1 VEALPHKFMSKEIAL
16 LMDIDGTLTPPR
28 QPLLVEMADALKRL
42 NIPFNVAA
50 GSDRPLV
57 EPQFLQPL
65 WDFGYRRKFEAFVD
79 NGATQ
84 LSCDFTEEYKV
95 EEVFKFSFADH
106 LGAEDNNLLLDSLE
120 ELDGIE
126 EFKLADNLKVIGN
139 RLTDRGSMINY
150 APIGRTKVITDEA
163 LQNRN
168 DFVSFDKSTGY
179 RKKIM
184 EFLVGKLARVMEEK
198 GLNILYGGE
207 TSFDINIRGK
217 DKTLPVMKFLE
228 GDYKKVAFMGDALFD
243 GGNDSVV
250 QDLVDNWDP
259 NETCPVEAIPVKSWE
274 HSIEVFGERGW
285 LG

>member
-1 VEALPHKFMSKEIAL
+1 MSKEIAL

-28 QPLLVEMADALKRL
+28 QPLLVEMADALKAL

-84 LSCDFTEEYKV
+84 LTCDFTAEYKID
-95 EEVFKFSFADH
+95 EVFKFSFADH
-106 LGAEDNNLLLDSLE
+106 LGAEANQLLWDTLKDLDNV
-120 ELDGIE
+120 E
-126 EFKLADNLKVIGN
+126 EFKLADNLKVIGE
-139 RLTDRGSMINY
+139 RFTDRGSMLNY

-168 DFVSFDKSTGY
+168 DFVAFDKSTGY

-184 EFLVGKLARVMEEK
+184 EYLVGKLGHVMEEK
-198 GLNILYGGE
+198 GLNILFGGE

-217 DKTLPVMKFLE
+217 DKTLPVRKFLE
-228 GDYKKVAFMGDALFD
+228 AGYQKVAFMGDALFD

-250 QDLVDNWDP
+250 QDLVDNWEGD
-259 NETCPVEAIPVKSWE
+259 CPVEAIPVKSWE
-274 HSIEVFGERGW
+274 HSIEVFKERGW
-285 LG
+285 LD

>member
-1 VEALPHKFMSKEIAL
+1 MSKEIAL

-28 QPLLVEMADALKRL
+28 QPLLVEMADALKGL
-42 NIPFNVAA
+42 KVPFNVAA

-57 EPQFLQPL
+57 EPQFLKPL
-65 WDFGYRRKFEAFVD
+65 WDFGYRRKFESFVD

-84 LSCDFTEEYKV
+84 LTCDFTEEYKIA
-95 EEVFKFSFADH
+95 EAFKFSFADH
-106 LGAEDNNLLLDSLE
+106 LGAADNQLLLDSLK
-120 ELDGIE
+120 ELDDIE
-126 EFKLADNLKVIGN
+126 DFKLADNLKVIGE
-139 RLTDRGSMINY
+139 RVTDRGSMVNY

-168 DFVSFDKSTGY
+168 DFVAFDKSTGY

-184 EFLVGKLARVMEEK
+184 AHLTAKLGRVMTEK
-198 GLNILYGGE
+198 GLNILFGGE
-207 TSFDINIRGK
+207 TSFDLNIRGK

-228 GDYKKVAFMGDALFD
+228 AGYEKVAFMGDALFD

-259 NETCPVEAIPVKSWE
+259 NTPCPVEAIPVTSWE
-274 HSIEVFGERGW
+274 NSIEIFNERGW
-285 LG
+285 L

>member
-1 VEALPHKFMSKEIAL
+1 MSKEIAL

-28 QPLLVEMADALKRL
+28 QPLLVEMADALKGL
-42 NIPFNVAA
+42 KIPFNVAA

-84 LSCDFTEEYKV
+84 LSCDFTEEYQID
-95 EEVFKFSFADH
+95 EVFKFSFADH
-106 LGAEDNNLLLDSLE
+106 LGAEDNQALLDALK
-120 ELDGIE
+120 ELDSID
-126 EFKLADNLKVIGN
+126 EFKLADNLKVIGE

-168 DFVSFDKSTGY
+168 DFVAFDKSTGY

-184 EFLVGKLARVMEEK
+184 EFLTGKLGHIMEAK
-198 GLNILYGGE
+198 GLNILFGGE

-228 GDYKKVAFMGDALFD
+228 AGYEKVAFMGDALFD

-250 QDLVDNWDP
+250 QDLVDNWNPD
-259 NETCPVEAIPVKSWE
+259 EKCPVEAIPVTSWE
-274 HSIEVFGERGW
+274 HSIEVFKERDW
-285 LG
+285 L

>member
-1 VEALPHKFMSKEIAL
+1 MSKEIAL

-28 QPLLVEMADALKRL
+28 QPLQVEMAEALKGL
-42 NIPFNVAA
+42 KIPFNVAA

-84 LSCDFTEEYKV
+84 LSCDFTEEYRI

-106 LGAEDNNLLLDSLE
+106 LGPEYYQLLLDTLK
-120 ELDGIE
+120 ELDTIE
-126 EFKLADNLKVIGN
+126 EFKLPDHLKVIGE

-150 APIGRTKVITDEA
+150 APIGRTKVISDEA
-163 LQNRN
+163 LENRKA
-168 DFVSFDKSTGY
+168 FVEFDKATGY

-184 EFLVGKLARVMEEK
+184 AFLVGKLEQVMKEK
-198 GLNILYGGE
+198 DLNILFGGE

-217 DKTLPVMKFLE
+217 DKTLPVLKFLDD
-228 GDYKKVAFMGDALFD
+228 GYQKVAFMGDALFD

-250 QDLVDNWDP
+250 QELVDNW
-259 NETCPVEAIPVKSWE
+259 EGECPVEAIPVKSWE
-274 HSIEVFGERGW
+274 HSIEVFKERGW
-285 LG
+285 L

>member
-1 VEALPHKFMSKEIAL
+1 MSKEIAL

-28 QPLLVEMADALKRL
+28 QPLRVEMADALKGL
-42 NIPFNVAA
+42 KIPFNVAA

-65 WDFGYRRKFEAFVD
+65 WNFGYRRKFEAFVD

-84 LSCDFTEEYKV
+84 LRCDFTEEYQI

-106 LGAEDNNLLLDSLE
+106 LGREDNQLLLDTLK

-126 EFKLADNLKVIGN
+126 EFKLADNLKIIGE

-150 APIGRTKVITDEA
+150 SPIGRTKVITNEA
-163 LQNRN
+163 LENRN
-168 DFVSFDKSTGY
+168 NFVAFDKSTGY

-184 EFLVGKLARVMEEK
+184 EFLVGRLGKVMEEK
-198 GLNILYGGE
+198 GLNILFGGE

-217 DKTLPVMKFLE
+217 DKTLPVRQFLDAGYE
-228 GDYKKVAFMGDALFD
+228 KVAFMGDALFD

-250 QDLVDNWDP
+250 QDLVDSWEPKD
-259 NETCPVEAIPVKSWE
+259 ECPVEAIPVKSWE
-274 HSIEVFGERGW
+274 HSIEVFRERDW
-285 LG
+285 L

>member
-1 VEALPHKFMSKEIAL
+1 MSKEIAL

-28 QPLLVEMADALKRL
+28 QPLLVEMADALKGL

-57 EPQFLQPL
+57 EPQFLEPL
-65 WDFGYRRKFEAFVD
+65 WGFGYRRKFESFVD

-95 EEVFKFSFADH
+95 EQVFKFSFADH
-106 LGAEDNNLLLDSLE
+106 LGPEANQLLWDTLKDLDE
-120 ELDGIE
+120 FE
-126 EFKLADNLKVIGN
+126 EFKLADNLKVIGE
-139 RLTDRGSMINY
+139 RFTDRGSMLNY
-150 APIGRTKVITDEA
+150 APIGRTKVISDEA
-163 LQNRN
+163 MQNRN
-168 DFVSFDKSTGY
+168 DFVAFDKSTGY

-184 EFLVGKLARVMEEK
+184 QHLVNKLGHVMKEK
-198 GLNILYGGE
+198 GLNILFGGE

-228 GDYKKVAFMGDALFD
+228 AGYEKVAFMGDALFD

-250 QDLVDNWDP
+250 QDLVDNWEGD
-259 NETCPVEAIPVKSWE
+259 CPVEAIPVTSWQ
-274 HSIEVFGERGW
+274 HSIEIFRERGW
-285 LG
+285 LQD